1 LTTGFQKLFGRAADS
16 AAAISSADM
25 LPSPSTSA
33 AAAARCMMLAS
44 MLAFASAS
52 FASDRR
58 TMQRPLQT
66 VNAEKEDE

>member
-1 LTTGFQKLFGRAADS
+1 
-16 AAAISSADM
+16 
-25 LPSPSTSA
+25 
-33 AAAARCMMLAS
+33 MMLAS